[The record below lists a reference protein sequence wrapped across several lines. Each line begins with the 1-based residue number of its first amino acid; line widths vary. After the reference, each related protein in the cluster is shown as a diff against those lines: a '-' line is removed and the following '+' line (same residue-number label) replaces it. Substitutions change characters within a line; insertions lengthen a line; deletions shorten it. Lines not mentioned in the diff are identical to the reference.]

1 MNGYRRSRGCCCARC
16 RCSGYIGPIVLVTL
30 GVLFLIDQY
39 TMYGI
44 GRTWPVI
51 LIVIGIV
58 KLLQWNA
65 PTTGHVDDVSQIGP
79 GAPPP
84 GGANPGGGAQPPS
97 EGQQVT
103 HG

>member
-1 MNGYRRSRGCCCARC
+1 MNGYRRNRTCSCARC
-16 RCSGYIGPIVLVTL
+16 RCTGYLGPIVLVTL

-39 TMYGI
+39 TVHGI
-44 GRTWPVI
+44 ARTWPVI

-65 PTTGHVDDVSQIGP
+65 PTTGHVDASQIGP
-79 GAPPP
+79 GGPPP
-84 GGANPGGGAQPPS
+84 DDPNSGGSAQPLS
-97 EGQQVT
+97 GGQQVT